1 MRSSRIS
8 GNSFNCFFRVVE
20 LLFFYL
26 ENVDERELFMK
37 VLLVGNGGREHAI
50 AKKIAESPTLTEFFS
65 IPGNPGINTLAKV
78 ADTKNEPEAIADWAK
93 NNGIDLIVCGPE
105 IPLVAGL
112 ADFAA
117 AKGIPVFGPKKIGA
131 MLEGSKIFS
140 KRFMEKYNI
149 PTAPFVVL
157 ESYEAAVDYVKAHPQ
172 QYPMVIKA
180 DGLAAGKGVKIA
192 KDENE
197 ALDTLKDY
205 MVNGILGEAGK
216 KIVIEQFMPG
226 EEMSVF
232 YITDGKKFM
241 RLIAAKDY
249 KKAFDGDK
257 GENTGGMGCYAPHQS
272 LTKDLSD
279 KIEKLIMPGIKKGFD
294 EEKFDY
300 RGVLY
305 VGLMLTADGPKV
317 VEFNCRFG
325 DPETQGIMPL
335 IDEDVVKLF
344 YQAAT
349 GTLEY
354 ENIKWKDMFAAS
366 VVVASKGY
374 PGSYEKGKEISF
386 ETDMKDYIHAGTKEI
401 DGKIVTNGG
410 RVLNAV
416 AVGATKAEALKKA
429 YELAAKV
436 KFDGC
441 FYRKD
446 IGS

>member
-1 MRSSRIS
+1 M
-8 GNSFNCFFRVVE
+8 
-20 LLFFYL
+20 
-26 ENVDERELFMK
+26 
-37 VLLVGNGGREHAI
+37 
-50 AKKIAESPTLTEFFS
+50 TEFFS
-65 IPGNPGINTLAKV
+65 IPGNPGINVLAKV
-78 ADTKNEPEAIADWAK
+78 ANTENTPESIANWAK
-93 NNGIDLIVCGPE
+93 DNNIDLIVCGPE

-112 ADFAA
+112 ADAA
-117 AKGIPVFGPKKIGA
+117 LSKGIPVFGPKKIGA
-131 MLEGSKIFS
+131 MLEGSKIYS
-140 KRFMEKYNI
+140 KRFMEKYNV

-157 ESYEAAVDYVKAHPQ
+157 EDYESAVEYVKAHPQ

-192 KDENE
+192 TDENDAIE
-197 ALDTLKDY
+197 TLNDY
-205 MVNGILGEAGK
+205 MVKGTLGEAGK
-216 KIVIEQFMPG
+216 KVVIEEFMPG

-232 YITDGKKFM
+232 YLTDGKKFI

-249 KKAFDGDK
+249 KKAYDGDK

-272 LTKDLSD
+272 LTEELSD
-279 KIEKLIMPGIKKGFD
+279 KIENLVMPGIKRGFA
-294 EEKFDY
+294 EENFDY

-305 VGLMLTADGPKV
+305 VGLMLTKDGPKV

-335 IDEDVVKLF
+335 IDEDLVNLF
-344 YQAAT
+344 YQVAC
-349 GTLEY
+349 GNLEY
-354 ENIKWKDMFAAS
+354 EEIKWKDLYAAS
-366 VVVASKGY
+366 VVVASAGY
-374 PGSYEKGKEISF
+374 PGSYEKGKEITF
-386 ETDMKDYIHAGTKEI
+386 ETSMEDYIHAGTKEV

-416 AVGATKAEALKKA
+416 ATGKTKEEALNKA

-436 KFDGC
+436 KFDGS

>member
-1 MRSSRIS
+1 
-8 GNSFNCFFRVVE
+8 
-20 LLFFYL
+20 
-26 ENVDERELFMK
+26 MK

-50 AKKIAESPTLTEFFS
+50 AKKIAESSVLTEFFS

-78 ADTKNEPEAIADWAK
+78 ADTENTPESIADWAK
-93 NNGIDLIVCGPE
+93 NNNIDLIVCGPE

-112 ADFAA
+112 ADAA
-117 AKGIPVFGPKKIGA
+117 ADKGIPVFGPKKIGA

-140 KRFMEKYNI
+140 KRFMEKYNV

-157 ESYEAAVDYVKAHPQ
+157 EDYETAAEYVKAHPQ

-192 KDENE
+192 ANEKE
-197 ALDTLKDY
+197 ALDTLNDY
-205 MVNGILGEAGK
+205 MVKGTLGEAGK
-216 KIVIEQFMPG
+216 KVVIEEFMPG

-232 YITDGKKFM
+232 YITDGKKFI

-249 KKAFDGDK
+249 KKAYDGDK

-272 LTKDLSD
+272 LTEELSD
-279 KIEKLIMPGIKKGFD
+279 KIEELIMPGIKQGFA
-294 EEKFDY
+294 EENFDY

-305 VGLMLTADGPKV
+305 VGLMLTKDGPKV

-335 IDEDVVKLF
+335 IDEDIVKLF
-344 YQAAT
+344 YQAAC
-349 GTLEY
+349 GNLEY
-354 ENIKWKDMFAAS
+354 ENIKWKNMFAAS

-374 PGSYEKGKEISF
+374 PGSYEKGKEIFF

-401 DGKIVTNGG
+401 NGKIVTNGG

-416 AVGATKAEALKKA
+416 ATGNTKAEALEKA

>member
-1 MRSSRIS
+1 
-8 GNSFNCFFRVVE
+8 
-20 LLFFYL
+20 
-26 ENVDERELFMK
+26 MK

-50 AKKIAESPTLTEFFS
+50 AKKIAQSPSLTEFYS
-65 IPGNPGINTLAKV
+65 IPGNPGINVLAKV
-78 ADTKNEPEAIADWAK
+78 ADTENTPDSIANWAK
-93 NNGIDLIVCGPE
+93 DNNIDLIVCGPE

-112 ADFAA
+112 ADAA
-117 AKGIPVFGPKKIGA
+117 MAKGIPVFGPKKVGA
-131 MLEGSKIFS
+131 MLEGSKIYS
-140 KRFMEKYNI
+140 KRFMEKYNV

-157 ESYEAAVDYVKAHPQ
+157 EDYDSAIEYVKAHPQ

-192 KDENE
+192 ADEADALETLNE
-197 ALDTLKDY
+197 Y
-205 MVNGILGEAGK
+205 MVQGTLGDAGK
-216 KIVIEQFMPG
+216 KIVIEEFMPG

-232 YITDGKKFM
+232 YLTDGKKFI

-249 KKAFDGDK
+249 KKAYDGDK

-272 LTKDLSD
+272 LTAELSD
-279 KIEKLIMPGIKKGFD
+279 KIENLVMPGIKRGFA
-294 EEKFDY
+294 EENFDY

-305 VGLMLTADGPKV
+305 VGLMLTKEGPKV

-335 IDEDVVKLF
+335 LDEDVVKLF
-344 YQAAT
+344 YQAAN
-349 GTLEY
+349 GNLEY
-354 ENIKWKDMFAAS
+354 EEIKWKDMFAAS
-366 VVVASKGY
+366 VVVASAGY

-386 ETDMKDYIHAGTKEI
+386 ETDMKDYIHAGTKEV

-416 AVGATKAEALKKA
+416 ALGQTKAEALEKA